1 MSDYTGLLTG
11 NYYFQLNT
19 GNGFLEASNDKI
31 IKIQANPNVGDWYK
45 TYSHGLKRETV
56 DNIDGYGTTG
66 LSTEFAIGADRLTIK
81 KSYNAVCGFPTDSD
95 TKCIVWDEKNNLAVG
110 ASETNAGIDRYFS
123 CGNSILGGTDHTIGS
138 YTCYNSI
145 VGGQSLSVTNYSR
158 YNVIGGQYS
167 CMDNS
172 SYGVIFGYSN
182 ALCNTSSSRILGN
195 YNAICYSNNTIIFG
209 YNNASHGG
217 DGNFVNGNNNTVCS
231 QPGHYNATIL
241 AGSNNQVYGAL
252 NTILGGQ
259 YSKIGADAFQ
269 VAESYENFSLIGNG
283 YAHYILGSN
292 STIING
298 RNNRN
303 IGHNNFIGGGFEN
316 CINVTNYDLLNN
328 PSQFN
333 SIQNEI
339 PRGNFIGNGYYNRIL
354 NISRSST
361 ILNGFNNRIDNSSC
375 SVILNGQNNFISG
388 SSDSFIIGRGNVINN
403 AFNEASGE
411 LFVPL
416 EGVGIIN
423 DGTTPVSNYYMP
435 RTLSLGF
442 RYGTFHYPFINL
454 NNDPIPLAINFSGEW
469 KDLNSGYY
477 GGISGEYDGY
487 TGIETAGSSGKYPW
501 AYANLL
507 KMISIGTNNDN
518 RFHAIDISG
527 FLSGVVGK
535 SQTLFRVYDPSV
547 VIGANNSP
555 SHQNILIG
563 VNNRSRYTAIEDIS
577 TGLYGPGV
585 SGIRIPNVKT
595 LNKGPWPIVTST
607 WPFYQ
612 GMNTLIGHNNNVTG
626 AGVNAFGISNLV
638 QDNAGPSLLAGSF
651 NSLIS
656 ESGTYQT
663 GENGVILS
671 FTRQTGYLPIWKKNT
686 IMLGFSNTERLG
698 LWANIIGTQNSTF
711 SNSSNVLGF
720 DNNASG
726 AYLNIVGKSN
736 LTYGL
741 NNSAF
746 GTNNLVIDGQ
756 NNTAIGV
763 NNIINQLAPTGAAR
777 PIDNN
782 LLGNGNYVIG
792 SNSLLLG
799 LRNRFGYTTGVYLY
813 DSILIGNN
821 NISENSFTTAVGLYN
836 YTTGFYSSTFGSNN
850 QISGGSYNGIF
861 GSNNVNFGTN
871 SYSIGSNNKVYN
883 EGGMALGNQAFSY
896 NKNQVSIAGG
906 SNGTSWPGS
915 SQKTHLFWKGITSG
929 AANTELMLDG
939 VFSDGTYVS
948 GKAFIPS
955 GVIWNGTVN
964 IIASETGLNN
974 ALLQTRLVSAANRA
988 GTMHLIN
995 NTVLNS
1001 NTTGTATW
1009 GLTVSMDSTYQAL
1022 RMTATG
1028 SASKVIY
1035 WSVLGEFNEAFI
1047 PTREAITVN
1056 RYLDNTIVGQVLQG
1070 TPDISSSTIEA
1081 TYPKSP
1087 NRPRMGQGSYLPS

>member
-1 MSDYTGLLTG
+1 MPNYTGFLTG
-11 NYYFQLNT
+11 DYYFQLNT
-19 GNGFLEASNDKI
+19 GKGFLEATNDKTI
-31 IKIQANPNVGDWYK
+31 GYTVNDYD
-45 TYSHGLKRETV
+45 YSYPHGLKREIV
-56 DNIDGYGTTG
+56 NDLFGEGTTG
-66 LSTEFAIGADRLTIK
+66 FFAEFSVGADIFRIQK
-81 KSYNAVCGFPTDSD
+81 GSDESYEGTVFGGD
-95 TKCIVWDEKNNLAVG
+95 TKCILWDNCDNFIVG
-110 ASETNAGIDRYFS
+110 VSDSHPGIAGNSNA
-123 CGNSILGGTDHTIGS
+123 NSILGGVAHSIDSSSCTSILGGSTNTITNSYYSSTMGHVNYIGS
-138 YTCYNSI
+138 AGYSNS
-145 VGGQSLSVTNYSR
+145 
-158 YNVIGGQYS
+158 
-167 CMDNS
+167 
-172 SYGVIFGYSN
+172 FGYSN
-182 ALCNTSSSRILGN
+182 SISSANNSYILG
-195 YNAICYSNNTIIFG
+195 YNNSISQTSNTVIFG
-209 YNNASHGG
+209 YNNNSNGG
-217 DGNFVNGNNNTVCS
+217 DGNFINGNNHIVCS
-231 QPGHYNATIL
+231 QGGHYNGTIL
-241 AGSNNQVYGAL
+241 AGGGNQVYGAI
-252 NTILGGQ
+252 NTVLGGITN
-259 YSKIGADAFQ
+259 KIGADADQ
-269 VAESYENFSLIGNG
+269 VNETYQNSSIIGNG
-283 YAHYILGSN
+283 ICHYALGSN
-292 STIING
+292 STLMNG
-298 RNNRN
+298 TCNRV
-303 IGHNNFIGGGFEN
+303 IGHNNFMGGGFRN
-316 CINVTNYDLLNN
+316 CIDVTTHDLFNT
-328 PSQFN
+328 PGVFN
-333 SIQNEI
+333 SIQNKI
-339 PRGNFIGNGYYNRIL
+339 PLGNFIGNGYYNRIL
-354 NISRSST
+354 NISESST

-375 SVILNGQNNFISG
+375 SVILNGENNFISG
-388 SSDSFIIGRGNVINN
+388 SSDSFIIGKGNTINN
-403 AFNEASGE
+403 YFNAASGK

-469 KDLNSGYY
+469 KDLNSGFY
-477 GGISGEYDGY
+477 GGKTGEYNGY
-487 TGIETAGSSGKYPW
+487 TGIETAGSSGVYPW

-535 SQTLFRVYDPSV
+535 TKTLFRVYDPSV
-547 VIGANNSP
+547 VIGANNTP

-585 SGIRIPNVKT
+585 SGLRIPKVKT

-638 QDNAGPSLLAGSF
+638 QDNAGPSLLAGSY

-671 FTRQTGYLPIWKKNT
+671 FTRRTGYLPIWKKNT
-686 IMLGFSNTERLG
+686 IMLGFGNTERLG

-763 NNIINQLAPTGAAR
+763 NNTINQLAPTGAAR

-782 LLGNGNYVIG
+782 LFGNGNYVIG

-821 NISENSFTTAVGLYN
+821 NISENSFTSAVGLYN

-861 GSNNVNFGTN
+861 GSSNVNFGTN